1 MVEGSSAVNESAL
14 IGERYRQTRRR
25 AFRFRRQPPTSPASL
40 MRSRHSWREHT
51 HSQIIQRVSDS
62 TCCQS
67 AGCENRRQSIRHFC
81 SRCNPARL
89 NNPCRMDGCRP
100 GHRFRAFPGKSR
112 RNRDRRSGKT
122 DTISAGKP
130 KVTDIIPAEGMNDRE
145 LLTLAFAL
153 EQISEHPLAKAILHK
168 AGMGQN

>member
-1 MVEGSSAVNESAL
+1 MGAKKRNSVQYSAL
-14 IGERYRQTRRR
+14 
-25 AFRFRRQPPTSPASL
+25 PVK
-40 MRSRHSWREHT
+40 SW
-51 HSQIIQRVSDS
+51 
-62 TCCQS
+62 
-67 AGCENRRQSIRHFC
+67 
-81 SRCNPARL
+81 
-89 NNPCRMDGCRP
+89 
-100 GHRFRAFPGKSR
+100 
-112 RNRDRRSGKT
+112 RNRDRRSGQT